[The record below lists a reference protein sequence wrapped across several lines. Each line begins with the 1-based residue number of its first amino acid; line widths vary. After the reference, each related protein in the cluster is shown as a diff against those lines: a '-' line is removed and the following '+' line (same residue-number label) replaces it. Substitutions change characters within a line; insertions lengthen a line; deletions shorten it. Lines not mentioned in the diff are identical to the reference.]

1 MIYRTI
7 FLVGA
12 ALLPAAGA
20 LSSSTGIRRFTL
32 PMMSAGDAPATST
45 PAEVTSTP
53 SAGLYDPLGKLSPE
67 NSEDMSLAEMMNSSA
82 DIKRI
87 HADADRFFDQID
99 VNADGAVSMSEM
111 RSHLASVGYDE
122 GSVDKIYALLD
133 LNDDGELSREEMR
146 ESFVKYDDP
155 ALRLAL
161 GLGTSEADQIF
172 DQVDVN
178 GDGEISQA
186 ELTVHMLNTGYPN
199 PEGTAQTIFKTLDI
213 DGDGTVSRAELR
225 EGWVKYS
232 ALREALGLGGNGR
245 TSNAAKNPKGAP
257 KRWGRGR
264 KKNSGMVLAA
274 KPTIG
279 PEDFEGELTEEQRE
293 RLQPIHSLKRVRKSP
308 PIR

>member
-45 PAEVTSTP
+45 PSAGQEVTSTP

-172 DQVDVN
+172 DQVDVKC
-178 GDGEISQA
+178 EAHRSSSHTHFTCR
-186 ELTVHMLNTGYPN
+186 LVSHMP
-199 PEGTAQTIFKTLDI
+199 P
-213 DGDGTVSRAELR
+213 
-225 EGWVKYS
+225 
-232 ALREALGLGGNGR
+232 
-245 TSNAAKNPKGAP
+245 
-257 KRWGRGR
+257 
-264 KKNSGMVLAA
+264 
-274 KPTIG
+274 
-279 PEDFEGELTEEQRE
+279 E
-293 RLQPIHSLKRVRKSP
+293 RLR
-308 PIR
+308 